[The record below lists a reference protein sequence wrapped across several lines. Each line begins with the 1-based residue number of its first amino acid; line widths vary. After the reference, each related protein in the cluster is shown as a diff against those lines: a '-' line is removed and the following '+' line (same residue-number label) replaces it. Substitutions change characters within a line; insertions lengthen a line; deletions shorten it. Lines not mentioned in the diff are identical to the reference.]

1 MNSKLTSFEL
11 KFFQMLKDSLKE
23 QYNIDVSIDLTR
35 EEENS
40 IFGDNITNAILQILY
55 QQTEPAKKVLYNIIK
70 EFIPKEFRFE
80 QVVTYEEF
88 SSLIDHILTILI
100 QN

>member
-1 MNSKLTSFEL
+1 
-11 KFFQMLKDSLKE
+11 MLKDGLKE
-23 QYNIDVSIDLTR
+23 QYNIDVSIDLAR

-55 QQTEPAKKVLYNIIK
+55 QQTKPAKKVLYNIIK